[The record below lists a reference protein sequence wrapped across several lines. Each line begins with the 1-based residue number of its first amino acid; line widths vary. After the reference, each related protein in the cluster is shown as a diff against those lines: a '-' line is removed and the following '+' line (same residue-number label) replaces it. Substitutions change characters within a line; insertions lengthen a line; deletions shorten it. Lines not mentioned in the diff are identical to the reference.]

1 MSDIFSDASR
11 DEYRRARQK
20 EHNDR
25 QKRLARAIGEN
36 FASFSLLAIMAL
48 TVGSIWTE
56 TGLFA
61 SVQRFLGDAAITV
74 VLYVLADVCASFIGT
89 QGGKLDDDY
98 IKDHEEYLAL
108 RARVRAAGLSFM
120 DMFCDWQT
128 DVEYEYYLRRRCR
141 DLKLDYN
148 EYIEKYRG
156 CGMDELLAAF
166 PPDDSRG
173 GFLGRIFGMVSRAR
187 ASTTAA
193 KVFALGQIK
202 PIELTADILMTDG
215 KARFAR
221 GGVPTSGEEY
231 VERHT
236 VGASHI
242 FVTAL
247 FAVIA
252 AVPVFELRERFS
264 VGMLIYT
271 VFKLALMVFRMYR
284 GFSRGARAFNSVEP
298 KHLQSKIKY
307 LYLYLE
313 FLENKTY
320 ESLRGK
326 YSMPDGERHSER

>member
-1 MSDIFSDASR
+1 MSDLFSHSDGSR
-11 DEYRRARQK
+11 DEYRRFRQR

-25 QKRLARAIGEN
+25 QKRFARVIGEN
-36 FASFSLLAIMAL
+36 FASFALLAIMAL

-56 TGLFA
+56 TGLFT
-61 SVQRFLGDAAITV
+61 SVSKFIGDAAVTV

-98 IKDHEEYLAL
+98 IKNHGEYLAL
-108 RARVRAAGLSFM
+108 RERVRAAGLSFM
-120 DMFCDWQT
+120 EMFCDWQV
-128 DVEYEYYLRRRCR
+128 DIEYEYYLRRRCK
-141 DLKLDYN
+141 DLKLDYA
-148 EYIEKYRG
+148 EYVEKYRG
-156 CGMDELLAAF
+156 CGMDELLRLF
-166 PPDDSRG
+166 PPETSRRG
-173 GFLGRIFGMVSRAR
+173 CFGRMLGFIGRAR
-187 ASTTAA
+187 ASSTAA
-193 KVFALGQIK
+193 KIFALGQIK
-202 PIELTADILMTDG
+202 HIELTPDILMTDG

-236 VGASHI
+236 VGALHI
-242 FVTAL
+242 LVTAL
-247 FAVIA
+247 FAVVA
-252 AVPVFELRERFS
+252 AVPVFELREQFS

-313 FLENKTY
+313 FLDARTY
-320 ESLRGK
+320 EQLTDK
-326 YSMPDGERHSER
+326 YSMPRQ